1 MISLRK
7 EKGSPSAAL
16 SAEDFELEAMNQSSA
31 LYGVA
36 LRMTRRAAD
45 AEDLVQDTLL
55 KAMRARHQFQPG
67 TNLRAWLM
75 RILTNTFINK
85 YKRGVLERNVF
96 DPETL
101 DPVSDGWTGSATLR
115 GLRDAEGQVMLPLL
129 QDEIRAAIDEL
140 PDDYRVAVLLVDIQ
154 ELSYREAAD
163 AIGVPMGTV
172 MSRLHRGRKFLKTR
186 LVRQAQ
192 ALGVVP
198 ENERDSFLPG
208 SMNASSSENEEE
220 KELASNVVA
229 FQKVGE

>member
-1 MISLRK
+1 MMNVRK
-7 EKGSPSAAL
+7 EKGGPEAAL
-16 SAEDFELEAMNQSSA
+16 SAKDFEVEAMNHSAA

-36 LRMTRRAAD
+36 LRMTRRSAD

-55 KAMRARHQFQPG
+55 KAMRARHQFQAG

-115 GLRDAEGQVMLPLL
+115 GLRDAEGQMMLPLL

-192 ALGVVP
+192 ALGVVA
-198 ENERDSFLPG
+198 ETERESLLPG
-208 SMNASSSENEEE
+208 ESSKPSCGANQE
-220 KELASNVVA
+220 KKLADNVVA

>member
-1 MISLRK
+1 MISRLIEAK
-7 EKGSPSAAL
+7 KKSADLSAA
-16 SAEDFELEAMNQSSA
+16 EFEVEAMNQSAA

-55 KAMRARHQFQPG
+55 KAMRARHQFQTG
-67 TNLRAWLM
+67 TNLKAWLM

-101 DPVSDGWTGSATLR
+101 DPVSDGWTGNATLR
-115 GLRDAEGQVMLPLL
+115 GLRDSEGQVLLPLL
-129 QDEIRAAIDEL
+129 QEEIRTAIDEL

-192 ALGVVP
+192 ALGVI
-198 ENERDSFLPG
+198 NEPSDDEQQ
-208 SMNASSSENEEE
+208 NKAIDTSSE
-220 KELASNVVA
+220 KSLADNVVA
-229 FQKVGE
+229 FQKVVQ